1 MLPLV
6 LVEWRYAQE
15 DSGEQS
21 VMTSGVTVMPK
32 WSAGNWDLQ
41 PQVMNIV
48 KITDYI
54 HYTFCSVHPTGALA
68 CSNACYIQ
76 YIFCSVLP
84 PGAVACSNACY
95 GQGTGPILLDDVGC
109 SGSEATLFSC
119 SHNGIGIEN
128 CVHSEDAGV
137 ICPGVFMWYNY
148 ITEFYHYNVTASSS
162 HMHQWGSEVGWGLSC
177 K

>member
-21 VMTSGVTVMPK
+21 VMTFGVTVMLK
-32 WSAGNWDLQ
+32 WSAGNWDCQ
-41 PQVMNIV
+41 SQVMNTV
-48 KITDYI
+48 TTTD
-54 HYTFCSVHPTGALA
+54 
-68 CSNACYIQ
+68 YIQ

-95 GQGTGPILLDDVGC
+95 GQGTGPIFLDNVGC
-109 SGSEATLFSC
+109 SGSETTLLSC

-128 CVHSEDAGV
+128 CGHHEDAGV
-137 ICPGVFMWYNY
+137 TCPGVFMWCNY
-148 ITEFYHYNVTASSS
+148 ITESYRYNVKCFQFPHAP
-162 HMHQWGSEVGWGLSC
+162 MVI
-177 K
+177 